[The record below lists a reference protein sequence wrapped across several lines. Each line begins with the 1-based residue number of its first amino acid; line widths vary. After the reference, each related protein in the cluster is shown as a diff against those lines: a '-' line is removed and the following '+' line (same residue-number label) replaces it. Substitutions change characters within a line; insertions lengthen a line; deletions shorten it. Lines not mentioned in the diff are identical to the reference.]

1 MTYDPLDGSSIIDT
15 NFSVGSIFSIWPNNP
30 HQLIGDKLN
39 TQVNAVLA
47 VYGPR
52 TTVIL
57 YNKEVDKVQELTLI
71 EDKWMLSHEHLVIK

>member
-15 NFSVGSIFSIWPNNP
+15 NFSVGSIFSIWPTNE
-30 HQLIGDKLN
+30 HKLIGDKLN
-39 TQVNAVLA
+39 IQINAVLA

-57 YNKEVDKVQELTLI
+57 YNPEVEKVQELTLI
-71 EDKWMLSHEHLVIK
+71 